1 MKKLTLDLSI
11 LSIEAIRSIEEV
23 LLIELERLRE
33 DASNPSKTRDR
44 LVIELDKIESYLDV

>member
-1 MKKLTLDLSI
+1 MLSVD
-11 LSIEAIRSIEEV
+11 AVRSIEEV

-44 LVIELDKIESYLDV
+44 LVVELDKLESYLDV